1 MQAVSVV
8 MHSVTVVRLSLFLS
22 LLQYYL
28 IVRLAKSESILIIV
42 LPQSVDTEMSASWE
56 RGEEILPGALKVI
69 EEAKSYLNLTVI
81 EAGSGLV
88 TRYNLSYSGNVLEI
102 IANQNRVSD
111 IMGIAGV
118 LYPNVLAVLNKF
130 QRPIA
135 SLVHFS
141 KTPINSNDVLY
152 VTASIST
159 LTDSI
164 LAFLKEDKRRIISAS
179 RSYPGHP
186 VCNVENVG
194 RPLYNNYDLG

>member
-1 MQAVSVV
+1 M
-8 MHSVTVVRLSLFLS
+8 L
-22 LLQYYL
+22 
-28 IVRLAKSESILIIV
+28 
-42 LPQSVDTEMSASWE
+42 
-56 RGEEILPGALKVI
+56 LKVI

-102 IANQNRVSD
+102 IANPTQQNRVSD

-141 KTPINSNDVLY
+141 KTPINSNDDF
-152 VTASIST
+152 T
-159 LTDSI
+159 
-164 LAFLKEDKRRIISAS
+164 
-179 RSYPGHP
+179 
-186 VCNVENVG
+186 
-194 RPLYNNYDLG
+194 